1 MSLQI
6 AKLYNSF
13 IKYPFGKQLFSF
25 VFSWQAPYFLNLRAN
40 VHELKP
46 GLGHNVIINN

>member
-1 MSLQI
+1 MTLQI

-13 IKYPFGKQLFSF
+13 VKYPFGKQLFSL
-25 VFSWQAPYFLNLRAN
+25 VFSWQAPYFLNLLAS

-46 GLGHNVIINN
+46 GLGISV